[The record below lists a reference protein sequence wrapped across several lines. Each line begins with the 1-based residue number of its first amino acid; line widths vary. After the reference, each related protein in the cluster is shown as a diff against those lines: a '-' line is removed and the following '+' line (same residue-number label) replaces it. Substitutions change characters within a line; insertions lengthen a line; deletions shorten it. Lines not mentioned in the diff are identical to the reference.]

1 MIGLGIGTGI
11 AELNLSATLSYGG
24 PIAIW
29 RAVPIVIIV
38 TVKLKAC
45 PQFVAE
51 NSDCRRKVRLSPNSA
66 TVAVVS
72 PFSATIAVFCDSRT
86 FLRQS
91 PFSVTVWTGLN
102 RSDLYSCNRGIYNA
116 PPTIKPILL
125 YRLNG
130 CKMSSYS

>member
-51 NSDCRRKVRLSPNSA
+51 NSDCRRKRRLSQKSAIVAEFGDCRRCLAIFGDSRRFLRQSHFSA
-66 TVAVVS
+66 TVAI
-72 PFSATIAVFCDSRT
+72 FGDSVDR
-86 FLRQS
+86 
-91 PFSVTVWTGLN
+91 
-102 RSDLYSCNRGIYNA
+102 A
-116 PPTIKPILL
+116 
-125 YRLNG
+125 
-130 CKMSSYS
+130 